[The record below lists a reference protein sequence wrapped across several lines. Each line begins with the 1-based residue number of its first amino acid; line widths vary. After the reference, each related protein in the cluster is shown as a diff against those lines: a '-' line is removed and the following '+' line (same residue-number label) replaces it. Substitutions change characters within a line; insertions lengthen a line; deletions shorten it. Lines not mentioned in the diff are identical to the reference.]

1 MKRTFTYVL
10 LLALLGGASLW
21 AYNNTLDNSDYFTP
35 NEKWGKRESQDGIGT
50 LETYARSV
58 ADSECR
64 CQPPIGTC
72 ILSVQN
78 GGTR

>member
-35 NEKWGKRESQDGIGT
+35 NEKWGKRDHRT
-50 LETYARSV
+50 
-58 ADSECR
+58 D
-64 CQPPIGTC
+64 
-72 ILSVQN
+72 
-78 GGTR
+78 